1 MKNTNTKI
9 IADLKSGNCDFYNQ
23 MYEQNYQFVE
33 RFVLKNNGNVDDAKD
48 IFQDIMLALIEKIYA
63 DDFELTASLS
73 TYIFAIGKNLWLK
86 KLRNISYHK
95 EITPNDFNTTSL
107 YADISSSIET
117 KMTNREK
124 LQTLMK

>member
-1 MKNTNTKI
+1 
-9 IADLKSGNCDFYNQ
+9 

>member
-1 MKNTNTKI
+1 
-9 IADLKSGNCDFYNQ
+9 
-23 MYEQNYQFVE
+23 
-33 RFVLKNNGNVDDAKD
+33 
-48 IFQDIMLALIEKIYA
+48 MLALIEKIYA